1 MNIIKGLP
9 TAAIPSGKIVELWV
23 ASPTGDSS
31 DSLIF
36 PIECRSE
43 DQARLVADLWKD
55 LISAPAALN
64 ESRAA
69 YRELKRDYD
78 EVTFDPDLVSDATC
92 DVCDGSD
99 DPALVVVNGEGL
111 NLCGGC
117 SGVAAH
123 TTGAE

>member
-1 MNIIKGLP
+1 MEIVKGLP

-36 PIECRSE
+36 TIECRSE

-64 ESRAA
+64 EYRAA
-69 YRELKRDYD
+69 YREMKDN
-78 EVTFDPDLVSDATC
+78 FHAAMHDPDIAALDRSC
-92 DVCDGSD
+92 DVCDAATATD
-99 DPALVVVNGEGL
+99 DRVWRGAMVYVCDRCARVIDL
-111 NLCGGC
+111 GGK
-117 SGVAAH
+117 
-123 TTGAE
+123 

>member
-1 MNIIKGLP
+1 MDIIKGLP

-64 ESRAA
+64 EVRRAYA
-69 YRELKRDYD
+69 AL
-78 EVTFDPDLVSDATC
+78 VHDPDLLSDSELEHFCNVCDATTATVKRALRGELVF
-92 DVCDGSD
+92 VCDRCARVID
-99 DPALVVVNGEGL
+99 L
-111 NLCGGC
+111 GGK
-117 SGVAAH
+117 
-123 TTGAE
+123 